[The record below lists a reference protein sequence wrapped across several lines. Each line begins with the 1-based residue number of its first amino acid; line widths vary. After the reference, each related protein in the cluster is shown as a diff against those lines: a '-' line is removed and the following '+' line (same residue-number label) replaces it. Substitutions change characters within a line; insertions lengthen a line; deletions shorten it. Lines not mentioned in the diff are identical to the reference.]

1 MTTFSALLFG
11 FLLGLKHATDADH
24 LAAVATLVTR
34 TGSTWTTAKQGVA
47 WGLGHATTLML
58 VGGAVL
64 ALGSSVP
71 AALGKALEFAVGLML
86 IALGADVLRRL
97 LRERV
102 HFHVH
107 RHGPDLTHVHAHSH
121 CAQEARG
128 AAAPGTRRHAESEHA
143 HPHGLPLRALAVGTM
158 HGLAGSAA
166 LVLLS
171 LDAAQSWSTGL
182 LYIGVFGAGSVAGM
196 AALSVVVALPLRWS
210 AGRLGRLHAGT
221 TALFGAASCA
231 IGLYLVV
238 EIGFVQGFVGA

>member
-1 MTTFSALLFG
+1 MTTLSVLLFG

-34 TGSTWTTAKQGVA
+34 PGSTWNTAKQGVA
-47 WGLGHATTLML
+47 WGLGHAFTLML

-64 ALGSSVP
+64 ALGSSIP
-71 AALGKALEFAVGLML
+71 AGLDRALEFAVGLML
-86 IALGADVLRRL
+86 VALGGDVLRRL
-97 LRERV
+97 ARERI

-107 RHGPDLTHVHAHSH
+107 HHGPDVTHVHAHSH
-121 CAQEARG
+121 TAREARG

-196 AALSVVVALPLRWS
+196 AVLSMVIALPLRWS

-231 IGLYLVV
+231 IGFYLVV
-238 EIGFVQGFVGA
+238 DIGFARVLAGA